1 MKRSVQH
8 DGSTIVKDTIQ
19 QVRDSQVSQ
28 NLLMVMIFIGAVAVG
43 WFGYRALF
51 LASPPNVAVNET
63 FQSDDLRVTLRID
76 ELLVGD
82 RSIEVQLND
91 SSGRAVDADAVRL
104 RVSMVEMNMGN
115 TLIEA
120 ERIGKGRYQLR
131 GPLFTMGGNWTVE
144 IMVERANQPTATV
157 SKTFFVTL
165 P

>member
-28 NLLMVMIFIGAVAVG
+28 NLLMVVIFIGAVAVG

-51 LASPPNVAVNET
+51 LPPNVAVNET
-63 FQSDDLRVTLRID
+63 FQSDDLKVTLRID
-76 ELLVGD
+76 KLLVGD

-144 IMVERANQPTATV
+144 IMVERANLPTSTV
-157 SKTFFVTL
+157 SKTFFVTI